1 MTIRDLPARRTNKSS
16 QNGVWEAKFSDIA
29 LTPTTKYN
37 GSRRIYR
44 LTKSFVFVLTYNGGH
59 ERIDIPVGYE
69 TDFATLPL
77 PLQLVLGNRD
87 DYLEES
93 IIHDWLCDN
102 RQPRFFTN
110 AKMRQVMFVLN
121 RPRWKRWAIFYGL
134 MIFGY
139 GSLVMNLFA
148 KGKDIESKR

>member
-1 MTIRDLPARRTNKSS
+1 MKRASRRTA
-16 QNGVWEAKFSDIA
+16 NGVWEADFSDIVIR
-29 LTPTTKYN
+29 PTLKRN
-37 GSRRIYR
+37 GSRRVYA
-44 LTKSFVFVLTYNGGH
+44 LVKSFSFKLTFPGGV
-59 ERIDIPVGYE
+59 ESINIPAGYE

-102 RQPRFFTN
+102 NQPRFFTN
-110 AKMRQVMFVLN
+110 AKMRQVMFVLK

-139 GSLVMNLFA
+139 GSWLMSVFTRS
-148 KGKDIESKR
+148 GK

>member
-1 MTIRDLPARRTNKSS
+1 MIQKAKTTR
-16 QNGVWEAKFSDIA
+16 NGVWEASFSEII
-29 LTPTTKYN
+29 LEPTNRYN
-37 GSRRIYR
+37 GSRRIYK
-44 LTKSFVFVLTYNGGH
+44 LVEPFTFVLIFPGGQ
-59 ERIDIPVGYE
+59 ESITVPAGYW

-93 IIHDWLCDN
+93 IIHDWLCDK

-134 MIFGY
+134 MVFGY
-139 GSLVMNLFA
+139 GSWIMELFTRNKA
-148 KGKDIESKR
+148 